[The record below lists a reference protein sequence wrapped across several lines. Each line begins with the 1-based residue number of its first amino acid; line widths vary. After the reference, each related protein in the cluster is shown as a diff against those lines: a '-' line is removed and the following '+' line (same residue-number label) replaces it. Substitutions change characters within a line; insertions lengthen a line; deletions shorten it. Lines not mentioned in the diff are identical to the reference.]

1 VNHDLLDA
9 LLDGETVEEPKRKPA
24 KKPSKSNV
32 QRSLEVLR
40 KLGYTCAIVEKWNP
54 HVKIRQDLF
63 GFIDL
68 LCLRKG
74 EVLAVQCCSGSTL
87 AEHRDKI
94 ANHENIGKVRD
105 ADIRIELH
113 AWSKR
118 ADGKYH
124 LRMED
129 LS

>member
-1 VNHDLLDA
+1 MTDEFEA
-9 LLDGETVEEPKRKPA
+9 LMEGAAPLPKAK

-32 QRSLEVLR
+32 QRSLEHLR
-40 KLGYTCAIVEKWNP
+40 KLGYKCAIVEKWNP

-63 GFIDL
+63 GFLDL

-74 EVLAVQCCSGSTL
+74 EALGVQCCSGSTL

-94 ANHENIGKVRD
+94 ANHENVGFVRD
-105 ADIRIELH
+105 AGIRIELH

-124 LRMED
+124 VRVED